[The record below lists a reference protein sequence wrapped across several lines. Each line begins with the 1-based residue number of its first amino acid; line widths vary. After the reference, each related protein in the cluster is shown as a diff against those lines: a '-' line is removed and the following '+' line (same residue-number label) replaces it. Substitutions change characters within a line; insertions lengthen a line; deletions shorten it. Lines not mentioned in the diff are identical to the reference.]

1 MAALAAHPASVTE
14 RSTSGSSDSRLFTL
28 PIRDDVDTAG
38 DTERE
43 ILIGY
48 SLVFLQ
54 VLEPERGF
62 ATLAVPGRE
71 RPDLEG
77 RGVEGYDQILVFSLV
92 APGRQLQRDGPLHG
106 ALRLFGGE
114 VLDQVALSG
123 KKED

>member
-1 MAALAAHPASVTE
+1 MAALAAQPASVTD
-14 RSTSGSSDSRLFTL
+14 RSTSRSSDSRLFTL
-28 PIRDDVDTAG
+28 TIRDDVDTAG

-71 RPDLEG
+71 RPDLQG
-77 RGVEGYDQILVFSLV
+77 RGVEGHDQILVFRLV
-92 APGRQLQRDGPLHG
+92 TSRRQLQRDGPLDG

-114 VLDQVALSG
+114 ILD
-123 KKED
+123 